1 MSTRKHILFNVITI
15 FALSACSSDVF
26 VSHCGNMPT
35 EERIEQVKKGQT
47 KDEVLDILGSPS
59 SVVSLD
65 QNTWIYMSSEI
76 KKVAFF
82 EPEELDRD
90 VLTIRFNEYNQVAQ
104 IDRLNKEKG
113 EAVAISES
121 ETETLGNKPGFFAKY
136 FGGVGQY
143 IPFGKGGTTEINK

>member
-1 MSTRKHILFNVITI
+1 
-15 FALSACSSDVF
+15 
-26 VSHCGNMPT
+26 
-35 EERIEQVKKGQT
+35 
-47 KDEVLDILGSPS
+47 
-59 SVVSLD
+59 
-65 QNTWIYMSSEI
+65 MSSEI
-76 KKVAFF
+76 KRVAFL

-113 EAVAISES
+113 AEVAINEE

-143 IPFGKGGTTEINK
+143 MPFGKAGSTEINK

>member
-1 MSTRKHILFNVITI
+1 MSTYKHILFNIFTI
-15 FALSACSSDVF
+15 LAVSACSSDVF
-26 VSHCGNMPT
+26 ISHCGNMPT
-35 EERIEQVKKGQT
+35 EERISQLQKGQT
-47 KDEVLDILGSPS
+47 KDEVLDLLGTPS
-59 SVVSLD
+59 SIVSLD

-113 EAVAISES
+113 EDIAINQE

-143 IPFGKGGTTEINK
+143 IPFGKAGSTEINK